1 MPKATR
7 RTPFLWATLFLLM
20 LAGCRPVAP
29 SAHAPALVA
38 LAPDPQAIAQGRQ
51 LYHTLA
57 CDSCHG
63 LDAVGSTRT
72 YAPTHNH
79 LRATAE
85 QRIHAAD
92 YSGTAQTAAGY
103 IRESI
108 VTPKAYIVAGYA
120 HIRFGMPSFAHLSE
134 REIDALVQFLYAQ
147 E

>member
-1 MPKATR
+1 MIWYWRVRYLYFST
-7 RTPFLWATLFLLM
+7 LM
-20 LAGCRPVAP
+20 LGI
-29 SAHAPALVA
+29 SSLLVNCWSPTPKVD
-38 LAPDPQAIAQGRQ
+38 LAAAAQGKA

-85 QRIHAAD
+85 QRISAVD
-92 YSGTAQTAAGY
+92 YSGQATTAAEY

-108 VTPKAYIVAGYA
+108 VDPKAYMVAGYQ
-120 HIRFGMPSFAHLSE
+120 HVRFGMPSFAHLSE
-134 REIDALVQFLYAQ
+134 REVNALVQFLLQQ

>member
-1 MPKATR
+1 MRQDTGFSTIAVA
-7 RTPFLWATLFLLM
+7 LCVGALLEA
-20 LAGCRPVAP
+20 LLTGCAP
-29 SAHAPALVA
+29 SAARTDL
-38 LAPDPQAIAQGRQ
+38 QAVAQGRQ

-63 LDAVGSTRT
+63 LDAVNSKLT

-85 QRIHAAD
+85 QRIYAPNYTGKAK
-92 YSGTAQTAAGY
+92 TAAEY

-108 VTPKAYIVAGYA
+108 VDPKAYVVDGYT
-120 HIRFGMPSFAHLSE
+120 HLRFGMPSFAYLSE
-134 REIDALVQFLYAQ
+134 REVNALVQFLYQQ

>member
-1 MPKATR
+1 MNWAENRQRALLIAAIGVIGNVVVGCTPVTPQVDLKA
-7 RTPFLWATLFLLM
+7 AA
-20 LAGCRPVAP
+20 AGKT
-29 SAHAPALVA
+29 
-38 LAPDPQAIAQGRQ
+38 

-72 YAPTHNH
+72 YGPTHNH
-79 LRATAE
+79 LRTTAE
-85 QRIHAAD
+85 ARIHAAD
-92 YSGTAQTAAGY
+92 YSGQATTTAEY

-108 VTPKAYIVAGYA
+108 VDPKAHLVDGYE

-134 REIDALVQFLYAQ
+134 HDINALVNFLMQQ